1 MQEASYY
8 GYAGMLPSKYTRAV
22 MLGEAFSGLLVSIN
36 RVITKLT
43 IENNLTNTIIF
54 FTLSIIGEI
63 VSLTSVLVEVYVFY
77 NCINCIT
84 ESLSCNNTRKNSSTA
99 LGPITDKSESD
110 ARDIYCI

>member
-1 MQEASYY
+1 
-8 GYAGMLPSKYTRAV
+8 

-63 VSLTSVLVEVYVFY
+63 VSVRIASQLLNLKRLTV
-77 NCINCIT
+77 
-84 ESLSCNNTRKNSSTA
+84 
-99 LGPITDKSESD
+99 
-110 ARDIYCI
+110 

>member
-1 MQEASYY
+1 
-8 GYAGMLPSKYTRAV
+8 

-63 VSLTSVLVEVYVFY
+63 VSIQYQDCHTTSVASFETFNY
-77 NCINCIT
+77 
-84 ESLSCNNTRKNSSTA
+84 
-99 LGPITDKSESD
+99 
-110 ARDIYCI
+110 